1 MFRALIVVVF
11 LALYIL
17 IVGPP
22 FILHCVLTGNVEPLY
37 LIGVGGAKLAMRLG
51 GVRVRTEGLQNI
63 PPEVCI
69 FVANHTSNADPP
81 AVVSAI
87 PRRVALLGKK
97 EVFRVPILARALRL
111 ASFVSV
117 DRSNREAAIASV
129 ERALVELKKGVS
141 FLVFPEGTRSP
152 DARLRPFKKGTFVM
166 AIRAGVPVVPI
177 SVVGAH
183 CIMRKGEFA
192 LRPGEI
198 LVKFHLPV
206 DARQFS
212 ADAKEELIARVHAVV
227 AAGLP
232 EDQKP
237 LAERSFDAP
246 SDAGREGI
254 PPSKRREPADI

>member
-1 MFRALIVVVF
+1 MLRALIVVVF

-17 IVGPP
+17 LLGPP
-22 FILHCVLTGNVEPLY
+22 FILHCVLTGNVEWLY
-37 LIGVGGAKLAMRLG
+37 FVGVGAAKLALRLG
-51 GVRVRTEGLQNI
+51 GVRVRAKGLENI
-63 PPEVCI
+63 PAEVCV

-81 AVVSAI
+81 AVVGAI

-97 EVFRVPILARALRL
+97 EVFRVPIMARALRL

-166 AIRAGVPVVPI
+166 AIRSGVPVVPI

-183 CIMRKGEFA
+183 RIMRKGEFA
-192 LRPGEI
+192 LQPGEI
-198 LVKFHLPV
+198 LVKFHPPV
-206 DARQFS
+206 DTRTYS
-212 ADAKEELIARVHAVV
+212 LDEKEDLIAHVHAIV

-232 EDQKP
+232 DDQKP
-237 LAERSFDAP
+237 LPEKKETWAPGAGSEVRS
-246 SDAGREGI
+246 GGT
-254 PPSKRREPADI
+254 